1 MVKLIAMFKTPSDI
15 VEFEKHY
22 HEIHIPM
29 VEKMPGLLKKE
40 VSKISGM
47 PGQESKY
54 FLMAELYF
62 ENMDKLNESMASPEG
77 KAASKDLMGFAKDYV
92 IMMFGEVKE

>member
-1 MVKLIAMFKTPSDI
+1 MVKLIAMYKTPSDI
-15 VEFEKHY
+15 EEFEKHY
-22 HEIHIPM
+22 YEVHMPLID
-29 VEKMPGLLKKE
+29 KMPGLLKTE

-54 FLMAELYF
+54 HLMAEMYF

-77 KAASKDLMGFAKDYV
+77 KAAGKDLMGFAKDYV
-92 IMMFGEVKE
+92 IMMFGEVKD